1 MKFTG
6 NGIDAFLQKVTDDGG
21 TPPTPAAI
29 TNLTN
34 AKPAIVTVDDI
45 GDIVTGNLVQ
55 VAGTGRIEVD
65 GKTFKVGSITTDSF
79 PLEGSDLSGAPAPLT
94 VGTVTPLSTDDMLQA
109 CFRQFER
116 TVEAADAID
125 VTTFC
130 GTESL
135 AGTPTPGTI
144 SFEAFMDFDQ
154 AWQDEWRAGLKD
166 GVRRILQ
173 LNMPQSGPSIIYT
186 ITPSGLTE
194 SFEVG
199 EASTFDGEA
208 VLNEEPLIIR

>member
-6 NGIDAFLQKVTDDGG
+6 NGIDAFLQKLTGA
-21 TPPTPAAI
+21 TPPSPVAI
-29 TNLTN
+29 TELTN
-34 AKPAIVTVDDI
+34 AKPAVATVDAGDI
-45 GDIVTGNLVQ
+45 GDFTEGQLVTVS
-55 VAGTGRIEVD
+55 GTGQSDVD
-65 GKTFKVGSITTDSF
+65 GRTFIVGPIATDSF
-79 PLEGSDLSGAPAPLT
+79 PLNGSDLSGAPGPIDTGSLAPMAT
-94 VGTVTPLSTDDMLQA
+94 GDMLKA

-130 GTESL
+130 GAESL

-166 GVRRILQ
+166 GQRRILELQ
-173 LNMPQSGPSIIYT
+173 MPNNGPSIIYT
-186 ITPSGLTE
+186 VTPSGLTE
-194 SFEVG
+194 TFEVG
-199 EASTFDGEA
+199 EASTFDGEG
-208 VLNEEPLIIR
+208 VLNEEPLIVR